1 MFLIASFKSSSSFP
15 YLGSLAPG
23 EFSLLSPCILVF
35 LMVDHSFVRLSYPS
49 VSIFFVH
56 LCHLLSLM
64 GGSRPEVRPFVWGEG
79 GEDCSYKFI
88 LLFLH
93 PLVYRLVGIVES
105 LGMSI
110 LEEGIHLS
118 ELETDLSSG
127 NESSLRDYF
136 VISAF

>member
-1 MFLIASFKSSSSFP
+1 MFLIASFESSSPFP

-35 LMVDHSFVRLSYPS
+35 LMVDHSFVWLSYPS
-49 VSIFFVH
+49 VSILFVH
-56 LCHLLSLM
+56 LCHLLSLV
-64 GGSRPEVRPFVWGEG
+64 GGSRLEVRPFVGRG
-79 GEDCSYKFI
+79 DCSYKFI

-118 ELETDLSSG
+118 ELKTSLSFG
-127 NESSLRDYF
+127 NESSPRDYF